1 MGGDMSGFYESGRL
15 PMSLHHWKSWH
26 QAPVDKMVKIS
37 EFCGSCFLQRFAF
50 GSDTVLTNGYS
61 IVQYSAGLESVDLNK
76 MEGSWEGAK
85 GFDWSLSPMRAK
97 MDRRLKKSYHL
108 VDTEVI
114 GKNIRQIYIHRVE
127 DDIPGPGEKSSDSK
141 NPPPKIEERK
151 DEVIELL
158 WEL

>member
-1 MGGDMSGFYESGRL
+1 
-15 PMSLHHWKSWH
+15 
-26 QAPVDKMVKIS
+26 
-37 EFCGSCFLQRFAF
+37 
-50 GSDTVLTNGYS
+50 
-61 IVQYSAGLESVDLNK
+61 
-76 MEGSWEGAK
+76 
-85 GFDWSLSPMRAK
+85 MRAK
-97 MDRRLKKSYHL
+97 MDRRLKKSYRL

-114 GKNIRQIYIHRVE
+114 GKNIRQTYIHRVE